1 MSTTAAIIA
10 FLDALHALP
19 VDLRPSPVTTWLGCT
34 EDIEPVLRAWVAA
47 HEDYEIDVGAA
58 GNVEVID
65 RKSLASL
72 VTYYRRVAVKEAA

>member
-1 MSTTAAIIA
+1 MSTTASLIA

-19 VDLRPSPVTTWLGCT
+19 PALRPAPVTTWLGCS
-34 EDIEPVLRAWVAA
+34 EDLEPTIRAWVAA
-47 HEDYEIDVGAA
+47 HDEYEIDLGSA

-72 VTYYRRVAVKEAA
+72 VTYYRRAAVKEAA